1 MQSAVNAA
9 ALYVSEAIGRSFGYG
24 ENKNETTRTI
34 EHFLLAAAVSR
45 VNGGNFAAGGSA
57 AVAAEKAAEHLNGIT
72 TVKLL
77 WRKVF
82 RRH

>member
-1 MQSAVNAA
+1 MPPR
-9 ALYVSEAIGRSFGYG
+9 LMPPKAIGRTFGHG
-24 ENKNETTRTI
+24 ENKNETARAI
-34 EHFLLAAAVSR
+34 GHFLLGAAVDR
-45 VNGGNFAAGGSA
+45 VNGGNFAAGGLA

-72 TVKLL
+72 TVKPL